1 MELSSEPALTQEDVL
16 SLIAF
21 GYTEDLSSNLSDQEK
36 EAMTRAGVG
45 SIIFD
50 SFKINETLKNEFGL
64 EVNLGTEITEEERSY
79 LSRVNNDSSVGRVSS
94 ATTIEV
100 KKKLNDAMNL
110 SVTSTVGGGIGQK
123 QSMNLNYNISEKLSF
138 EGVYETR
145 TSDEGEQTIN
155 DSSLGADVKIRWS
168 FR

>member
-1 MELSSEPALTQEDVL
+1 
-16 SLIAF
+16 
-21 GYTEDLSSNLSDQEK
+21 
-36 EAMTRAGVG
+36 
-45 SIIFD
+45 
-50 SFKINETLKNEFGL
+50 
-64 EVNLGTEITEEERSY
+64 
-79 LSRVNNDSSVGRVSS
+79 
-94 ATTIEV
+94 
-100 KKKLNDAMNL
+100 MNL